1 MKKLL
6 FTFFFG
12 YASYKYRRLIR
23 TPIILIALGTFIGFN
38 LLWDFYWFGDG
49 WKALDMDSVSLGWSS
64 FGATLAITI
73 SGFTVIG
80 FISYLIEP
88 FVIEKNNEILESKTT
103 VQPIS
108 KEVPQVPQGSKSNSS
123 NNGLRKFKFLLVY
136 FVIFWL
142 QATVVVVISLA
153 VIGPRPSGLI
163 AFGGL
168 LSFWTS
174 YKITKYLF
182 SKSKP

>member
-23 TPIILIALGTFIGFN
+23 TPIILIALGTFIGLN
-38 LLWDFYWFGDG
+38 LWLEYNGFSHDHYW
-49 WKALDMDSVSLGWSS
+49 WSS
-64 FGATLAITI
+64 FGGALAITI
-73 SGFTVIG
+73 SEFTVIG

-123 NNGLRKFKFLLVY
+123 NNGIRKFKFLLVY

>member
-38 LLWDFYWFGDG
+38 LLFDNDNKLNVNNFRFSPFVVTVAG
-49 WKALDMDSVSLGWSS
+49 LV
-64 FGATLAITI
+64 

-80 FISYLIEP
+80 FISYIIEP
-88 FVIEKNNEILESKTT
+88 FVVGKHNEILESKTK
-103 VQPIS
+103 VQSIS
-108 KEVPQVPQGSKSNSS
+108 KEVPQVPQGSRSNSS
-123 NNGLRKFKFLLVY
+123 NNGIRKFKFLLVY
-136 FVIFWL
+136 FVIFWV
-142 QATVVVVISLA
+142 QATVVVVISLT

>member
-23 TPIILIALGTFIGFN
+23 TPIILITLGTFTWFAILAANNLIDWGRTGEDLLYIHLLGF
-38 LLWDFYWFGDG
+38 L
-49 WKALDMDSVSLGWSS
+49 
-64 FGATLAITI
+64 
-73 SGFTVIG
+73 VIG

-103 VQPIS
+103 VQSIP

>member
-1 MKKLL
+1 M
-6 FTFFFG
+6 
-12 YASYKYRRLIR
+12 
-23 TPIILIALGTFIGFN
+23 
-38 LLWDFYWFGDG
+38 
-49 WKALDMDSVSLGWSS
+49 
-64 FGATLAITI
+64 
-73 SGFTVIG
+73 IG

-103 VQPIS
+103 VQSIP

-123 NNGLRKFKFLLVY
+123 NKGIRKFKFLLVY

>member
-1 MKKLL
+1 LKKLL

-23 TPIILIALGTFIGFN
+23 TPIILIALGTFIGLNILFRN
-38 LLWDFYWFGDG
+38 FDILFGEPNHFR
-49 WKALDMDSVSLGWSS
+49 WNR
-64 FGATLAITI
+64 FGTTLAITI

-103 VQPIS
+103 VQSIP

-123 NNGLRKFKFLLVY
+123 NNGIRKFKFLLVY

-142 QATVVVVISLA
+142 QATVVVVISLT

>member
-23 TPIILIALGTFIGFN
+23 TPIILIALGTFIGLN
-38 LLWDFYWFGDG
+38 LLWENFDILFGDG
-49 WKALDMDSVSLGWSS
+49 NHFGWSS

-73 SGFTVIG
+73 SEFTVIG

-88 FVIEKNNEILESKTT
+88 FVIEKNNEILESKTK
-103 VQPIS
+103 VQSIS
-108 KEVPQVPQGSKSNSS
+108 KEVPQVPQGSRSNSS
-123 NNGLRKFKFLLVY
+123 NNGIRKFKFLLVY
-136 FVIFWL
+136 FVIFWV
-142 QATVVVVISLA
+142 QATVVVVISLT